1 MKYIYSLACI
11 FLFSFNSPSASVT
24 EVVDQIKY
32 SFKNGNSQLLS
43 TILATE
49 VELDIESEKV
59 SYPKV
64 SNERAGM
71 ILSSFFHTNP
81 PVNFKYVYQGN
92 TSNDLKYC
100 VGNYNSMNKTFL
112 VYMLISKD
120 VNQRFVVKS
129 LQLKES

>member
-1 MKYIYSLACI
+1 MKYMITITCLL
-11 FLFSFNSPSASVT
+11 FFSFTSPSSNVN

-43 TILATE
+43 TILANE
-49 VELDIESEKV
+49 VELDIESEKI
-59 SYPKV
+59 SYPSV

-81 PVNFKYVYQGN
+81 PVNFKYVYQGK
-92 TSNDLKYC
+92 TSEDLKYC

-120 VNQRFVVKS
+120 VDKRFVVKS